1 MLSYLMLWLVA
12 SAASAEWRRP
22 VIKLNSKVVKSAEV
36 VVSAGSPLDLRCEGE
51 APVIWQTR
59 LPKHR
64 RYISRGNGTVRTFK
78 VDRPTAEFT
87 GTYKCYYTN
96 GSHRDS
102 SVYVYVKDP
111 SHVFWTSSTSL
122 QVVVKEGESYLLPCL
137 LTDPEATDISLR
149 MNNGTSVPPGM
160 NFTIF
165 RHRGILIHSLHP
177 SFNADYICTA
187 RVNGVEKTSKAF
199 SINVIQKLRFPPY
212 VFLETEEYVR
222 IVGEE
227 LKIPCTTHNPNFY
240 YNVTWK
246 YTTKSVPKIAEI
258 VRSNGENRLDIE
270 STLTIA
276 AVDLADTGNISCIG
290 SNEAGVNT
298 STTYL
303 LVVDKPYIRLSP
315 QLSPK
320 LAHKGLSVEVN
331 EGDDLE
337 LSVLI
342 EAYPHITKHRWD
354 TPISPNT
361 ATQEHKLIRYN
372 NRYHAILQLKRMNIQ
387 EQGQYTFY
395 AQSEMAN
402 ASITFQVQMYQRPI
416 AVVKWE
422 NVTTLT
428 CTSHGYP
435 PPRIIWYQCF
445 GIRPTCNENNSGLQ
459 MAIPLQAPTVEVQR
473 EEYGAVEVESVL
485 TVAFSNRRMTV
496 ECVAFNLAGV
506 SSDTLAMNVNDWPFT
521 SLLIGAAAIL
531 TILLVLLIFLFYKYK
546 QKPRYEI
553 RWKIIEARDG
563 NNYTFIDPTQLPYNE
578 KWEFPRDKLKLGK
591 ILGAGAFGKVVEATA
606 YGLGKEDN
614 VMRVAVK
621 MLKGLDPLLHSSAH
635 SDEREALMSE
645 LKILS
650 HLGHHQNIVNL
661 LGACTYGGPV
671 LVITE
676 YCSLGDLLNFLRQKA
691 ETFVNFV
698 MNIPDIMENSTD
710 YKNICNQK
718 QFIRSDSGISSE
730 TSSTYLEMR
739 PSRLAELPT
748 VESSEDP
755 VCEESGDWP
764 LDIDDL
770 LRFSFQVAQ
779 GLDFLASKNC
789 IHRDVAARNVLLT
802 SRREAK
808 ICDFGLARDIM
819 NDSNYVVKGN
829 ARLPVKWMAPESIF
843 DCVYTVQSDVWSYG
857 ILLWEIFSL
866 GKSPYPSMA
875 VDTRF
880 YKMVKR
886 GYQMSQPDF
895 APPEIYGIMKMCWHL
910 EPTERPTFSKICH
923 MIQRLLGDQPE
934 QEQLTYQN
942 VQQQVTE
949 GEGCDECFDGP
960 CDQSCDHQEEEQP
973 LMKTN
978 NYQFC

>member
-36 VVSAGSPLDLRCEGE
+36 VVRAGSPLDLRCEGE

-64 RYISRGNGTVRTFK
+64 RYISKGNGTVRTFK

-222 IVGEE
+222 IVGEK

-320 LAHKGLSVEVN
+320 LAHEGLSVEVN

-676 YCSLGDLLNFLRQKA
+676 YCCLGDLLNFLRQKA

>member
-621 MLKGLDPLLHSSAH
+621 MLKASAH

>member
-1 MLSYLMLWLVA
+1 MCLKFLNVSLVLFLV
-12 SAASAEWRRP
+12 SRTKAEWRRP

-36 VVSAGSPLDLRCEGE
+36 VVRAGSPLDLRCEGE

-64 RYISRGNGTVRTFK
+64 RYISKGNGTVRTFK

-222 IVGEE
+222 IVGEK

-320 LAHKGLSVEVN
+320 LAHEGLSVEVN

-621 MLKGLDPLLHSSAH
+621 MLKGLDPLAH

-676 YCSLGDLLNFLRQKA
+676 YCCLGDLLNFLRQKA

>member
-1 MLSYLMLWLVA
+1 G
-12 SAASAEWRRP
+12 AEWRRP
-22 VIKLNSKVVKSAEV
+22 VIKFNSKVVGSSEV
-36 VVSAGSPLDLRCEGE
+36 VVKPGTPLDLRCEGDGH
-51 APVIWQTR
+51 VNWQTR
-59 LPKHR
+59 LAKHR
-64 RYISRGNGTVRTFK
+64 RFVSKGNGNVRTLK
-78 VDRPTAEFT
+78 VERPTAEFT
-87 GTYKCYYTN
+87 GTYKCFYVA
-96 GSHRDS
+96 GSQHRDLTS
-102 SVYVYVKDP
+102 SVHVYVKDP
-111 SHVFWTSSTSL
+111 NRVFWTSSTSL
-122 QVVVKEGESYLLPCL
+122 RVVKKEGESYLLPCL
-137 LTDPEATDISLR
+137 LTDPTATDLGLR
-149 MNNGTSVPPGM
+149 MDNGTTVPPGM
-160 NFTIF
+160 NFTVD

-177 SFNADYICTA
+177 SFTADYVCTA
-187 RVNGVEKTSKAF
+187 KVNGVERTSKAF
-199 SINVIQKLRFPPY
+199 SINVIQTSFPSIYSLHHAQPQLQLQCH
-212 VFLETEEYVR
+212 LE
-222 IVGEE
+222 IHHQVGQ
-227 LKIPCTTHNPNFY
+227 Y
-240 YNVTWK
+240 QQ
-246 YTTKSVPKIAEI
+246 PKIEEN
-258 VRSNGENRLDIE
+258 VRSSGENRLDIE
-270 STLTIA
+270 SILTIS

-290 SNEAGVNT
+290 TNEAGVNS

-303 LVVDKPYIRLSP
+303 LVVDKPYIRLLP

-331 EGDDLE
+331 EGEDLE

-342 EAYPHITKHRWD
+342 EAYPHITEHGWH
-354 TPISPNT
+354 TPTSPNT
-361 ATQEHKLIRYN
+361 STQEQKFVRYN
-372 NRYHAILQLKRMNIQ
+372 NRYHTTLQLKRMNAQ

-395 AQSEMAN
+395 AKSDSAN
-402 ASITFQVQMYQRPI
+402 ASITFQVQMYHLLP
-416 AVVKWE
+416 VVRWE

-428 CTSHGYP
+428 CTSFGYP
-435 PPRIIWYQCF
+435 APRIIWYQCF
-445 GIRPTCNENNSGLQ
+445 GIRPTCNENTSGLQ

-485 TVAFSNRRMTV
+485 TVGPSSRRMTV
-496 ECVAFNLAGV
+496 ECVAFNLVGV
-506 SSDTLAMNVNDWPFT
+506 SSDTFAMEVSDKLFT
-521 SLLIGAAAIL
+521 STLIGAAGIL
-531 TILLVLLIFLFYKYK
+531 AILLVLLVFLFYKYK

-614 VMRVAVK
+614 VLRVAVK
-621 MLKGLDPLLHSSAH
+621 MLKASAH

-650 HLGHHQNIVNL
+650 HLGHHKNIVNL

-698 MNIPDIMENSTD
+698 MNIPDVMESSND

-718 QFIRSDSGISSE
+718 QFIRSDSGISSA
-730 TSSTYLEMR
+730 SSSSYMEMR
-739 PSRLAELPT
+739 PSQPPNM
-748 VESSEDP
+748 ESSHDC
-755 VCEESGDWP
+755 VCEETGDWP

-779 GLDFLASKNC
+779 GLDFLAAKNC

-802 SRREAK
+802 NRREAK

-875 VDTRF
+875 VDSRF

-895 APPEIYGIMKMCWHL
+895 APPEIYMIMKMCWNL
-910 EPTERPTFSKICH
+910 EPTERPTFSKISQ
-923 MIQRLLGDQPE
+923 MIERLLGDQPE
-934 QEQLTYQN
+934 QEQLIYQN

-949 GEGCDECFDGP
+949 GEVCVEPKCCDGP
-960 CDQSCDHQEEEQP
+960 CDQSCDHEEEEQP

>member
-1 MLSYLMLWLVA
+1 MQSYLTLLMGIVA
-12 SAASAEWRRP
+12 SAASAEWKRP
-22 VIKLNSKVVKSAEV
+22 VIKFNSRVVGSSEV
-36 VVSAGSPLDLRCEGE
+36 VVSPGTSLDLRCEGDG
-51 APVIWQTR
+51 PVNWQTR
-59 LPKHR
+59 LSKHR
-64 RYISRGNGTVRTFK
+64 RFVSKSIGNIRSLK
-78 VDRPTAEFT
+78 VERPTAEFT
-87 GTYKCYYTN
+87 GTYKCVYTS
-96 GSHRDS
+96 GSHRELTS
-102 SVYVYVKDP
+102 SVHVYVKDP
-111 SHVFWTSSTSL
+111 NRVFWTSSTSL
-122 QVVVKEGESYLLPCL
+122 RVVKKEGEDYLLPCL
-137 LTDPEATDISLR
+137 LTDPEATDLGLR
-149 MNNGTSVPPGM
+149 MDNGTNVPPGM
-160 NFTIF
+160 NFTVY

-177 SFNADYICTA
+177 SFNADYVCTA
-187 RVNGVEKTSKAF
+187 RVNGAEKASKAF

-212 VFLETEEYVR
+212 VFLEMDEYVR

-227 LKIPCTTHNPNFY
+227 LKIPCTTHNPNFN
-240 YNVTWK
+240 YNVTWI
-246 YTTKSVPKIAEI
+246 YTTKSRVTVEEK
-258 VRSNGENRLDIE
+258 VRSSGENRLDIQ
-270 STLTIA
+270 SILTIS

-290 SNEAGVNT
+290 TNEAGVNS

-320 LAHKGLSVEVN
+320 LAYKGLSVEVN
-331 EGDDLE
+331 EGEDLE

-342 EAYPHITKHRWD
+342 EAYPHITEHKWH
-354 TPISPNT
+354 TPTSPNT
-361 ATQEHKLIRYN
+361 STQEHKLIRYN
-372 NRYHAILQLKRMNIQ
+372 NRYHASLQLKRMNAQ
-387 EQGQYTFY
+387 EQGEYTFY
-395 AQSEMAN
+395 ARSNLAN
-402 ASITFQVQMYQRPI
+402 ASITFQVQMYQRPV
-416 AVVKWE
+416 AVVRWE
-422 NVTTLT
+422 NITTLT
-428 CTSHGYP
+428 CTSFGYP
-435 PPRIIWYQCF
+435 APRIIWYQCF
-445 GIRPTCNENNSGLQ
+445 GIRPTCNENHTGLQ
-459 MAIPLQAPTVEVQR
+459 MAIPLQALTVEVQR

-485 TVAFSNRRMTV
+485 TVGPSSRRMTV
-496 ECVAFNLAGV
+496 ECVAFNLVGV
-506 SSDTLAMNVNDWPFT
+506 SSDTFAMEVSDKLFT
-521 SLLIGAAAIL
+521 STLTGAAGIL
-531 TILLVLLIFLFYKYK
+531 AILLVLLIFLLYKYK

-606 YGLGKEDN
+606 YGLGTKDN
-614 VMRVAVK
+614 AMRVAVK
-621 MLKGLDPLLHSSAH
+621 MLKASAH

-650 HLGHHQNIVNL
+650 HLGHHKNIVNL

-691 ETFVNFV
+691 ETFVSFV
-698 MNIPDIMENSTD
+698 MNIPDIMENSND

-718 QFIRSDSGISSE
+718 QFIRSDSGISSSP
-730 TSSTYLEMR
+730 SSSYLEMR
-739 PSRLAELPT
+739 PSQLPN
-748 VESSEDP
+748 VESSEDV
-755 VCEESGDWP
+755 VCEETVDWP

-779 GLDFLASKNC
+779 GLDFLAAKNC

-802 SRREAK
+802 DRREAK

-875 VDTRF
+875 VDSRF

-895 APPEIYGIMKMCWHL
+895 APPEIYTIMKMCWNL
-910 EPTERPTFSKICH
+910 EPTERPTFSKITQ
-923 MIQRLLGDQPE
+923 MIERLLGYQPE
-934 QEQLTYQN
+934 QEQLIYQN
-942 VQQQVTE
+942 VEQSVTE
-949 GEGCDECFDGP
+949 GEVCDVPKCCDGP
-960 CDQSCDHQEEEQP
+960 CDQSCDHEEEEQP

>member
-1 MLSYLMLWLVA
+1 FLF
-12 SAASAEWRRP
+12 SAEWRRP

-36 VVSAGSPLDLRCEGE
+36 VVRAGSPLDLRCEGE

-64 RYISRGNGTVRTFK
+64 RYISKGNGTVRTFK

-222 IVGEE
+222 IVGEK

-246 YTTKSVPKIAEI
+246 YTTKSVK
-258 VRSNGENRLDIE
+258 

-320 LAHKGLSVEVN
+320 LAHEGLSVEVN

-445 GIRPTCNENNSGLQ
+445 GIRPTGLQ

-496 ECVAFNLAGV
+496 ECVAFNLAGDI
-506 SSDTLAMNVNDWPFT
+506 SLYWPFT

-621 MLKGLDPLLHSSAH
+621 IAH

-676 YCSLGDLLNFLRQKA
+676 YCCLGDLLNFLRQKA

-748 VESSEDP
+748 
-755 VCEESGDWP
+755 SGDWP

>member
-1 MLSYLMLWLVA
+1 GLNELALL
-12 SAASAEWRRP
+12 SAEWRRP

-36 VVSAGSPLDLRCEGE
+36 VVRAGSPLDLRCEGE

-64 RYISRGNGTVRTFK
+64 RYISKGNGTVRTFK

-222 IVGEE
+222 IVGEK

-320 LAHKGLSVEVN
+320 LAHEGLSVEVN

-621 MLKGLDPLLHSSAH
+621 MLKASAH

-676 YCSLGDLLNFLRQKA
+676 YCCLGDLLNFLRQKA